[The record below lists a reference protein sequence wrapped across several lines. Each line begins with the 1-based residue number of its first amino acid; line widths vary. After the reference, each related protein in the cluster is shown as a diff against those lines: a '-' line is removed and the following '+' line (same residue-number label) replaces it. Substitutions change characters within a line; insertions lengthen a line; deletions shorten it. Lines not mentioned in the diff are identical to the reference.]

1 MRNSQAEHPQQQT
14 WVKDNPLLPPRPACS
29 IHRLYGPKQQK
40 KLPRHTYNLLLP
52 KFIMNS
58 SVIMKDRTWQHTS
71 SGWGEPMQHVKGS
84 APRRTHHFIYWF
96 SFQLTYSLASAEA
109 QEAHSAVWEYL
120 ISSELLFYSQKYIEI
135 WKVYEGMHREPMHR
149 GTLFTHCM
157 FIWLPSVS
165 TKRCNPTATLTACV
179 DTWMKPSKVIQVL
192 FSSISTFWLWYLK
205 LPQQWLSDVI
215 PRAFL
220 YIWNTFTVF
229 HVRVH
234 S

>member
-58 SVIMKDRTWQHTS
+58 SVIMKGRTQQRAS

-120 ISSELLFYSQKYIEI
+120 ITLELLFYSQKIYRDMKSI
-135 WKVYEGMHREPMHR
+135 WGDAQGTDAQGHFVYSLHVHLAP
-149 GTLFTHCM
+149 
-157 FIWLPSVS
+157 
-165 TKRCNPTATLTACV
+165 
-179 DTWMKPSKVIQVL
+179 
-192 FSSISTFWLWYLK
+192 FS
-205 LPQQWLSDVI
+205 
-215 PRAFL
+215 
-220 YIWNTFTVF
+220 
-229 HVRVH
+229 
-234 S
+234 